1 MEQPKHA
8 ALQRYVQEL
17 RVKDIRHLFS
27 VMRKNAAT
35 LTADSLFPHYG
46 ITVGEFSTA
55 YVVNMAQR
63 QNDKPVGES
72 TAAKNKKDKKKK
84 PRAARDA

>member
-1 MEQPKHA
+1 MEQPKHL
-8 ALQRYVQEL
+8 ALQRYVQDL

-27 VMRKNAAT
+27 VMRKNADK
-35 LTADSLFPHYG
+35 LVPDSLFPHYG

-63 QNDKPVGES
+63 GNSSDTK
-72 TAAKNKKDKKKK
+72 KNKSA
-84 PRAARDA
+84 PPE

>member
-8 ALQRYVQEL
+8 ALQRYVQDL

-27 VMRKNAAT
+27 VMRKNSDT
-35 LTADSLFPHYG
+35 LVPDSLFPRYG
-46 ITVGEFSTA
+46 ITVGEFCTA

-63 QNDKPVGES
+63 QSDTKS
-72 TAAKNKKDKKKK
+72 KKKK
-84 PRAARDA
+84 TEKRRRENFERMKSGA

>member
-8 ALQRYVQEL
+8 ALQAHVQKL

-27 VMRKNAAT
+27 VMRKNSDT
-35 LTADSLFPHYG
+35 LVPDSLFPRYG
-46 ITVGEFSTA
+46 ITVGEFCTA

-63 QNDKPVGES
+63 QSDKSAGG
-72 TAAKNKKDKKKK
+72 TTKKNKTKT
-84 PRAARDA
+84 RAARDA

>member
-1 MEQPKHA
+1 MQD
-8 ALQRYVQEL
+8 L

-27 VMRKNAAT
+27 VMRKNADR
-35 LTADSLFPHYG
+35 LVPDSLFPHYG

-63 QNDKPVGES
+63 GNSE
-72 TAAKNKKDKKKK
+72 TRKKSSD
-84 PRAARDA
+84 

>member
-8 ALQRYVQEL
+8 ALQRYVQDL

-27 VMRKNAAT
+27 VMRKNSDT
-35 LTADSLFPHYG
+35 LVPDSLFPRYG
-46 ITVGEFSTA
+46 ITVGEFCTA

-63 QNDKPVGES
+63 QNDKS
-72 TAAKNKKDKKKK
+72 TGAGAANKKDKKK

>member
-8 ALQRYVQEL
+8 ALQRYVQDL

-27 VMRKNAAT
+27 VMRKNSDT
-35 LTADSLFPHYG
+35 LVPDSLFPRYG
-46 ITVGEFSTA
+46 ITVGEFCTA

-63 QNDKPVGES
+63 QSDKS
-72 TAAKNKKDKKKK
+72 TGAGAANKKDKKK
-84 PRAARDA
+84 PRATREA